1 MHRRISAGPRRRT
14 RRALLAAALAAV
26 ALPSAAHA
34 ATAEVNNATPNGVL
48 GYFAADG
55 EVNNVRV
62 SVSGTKLVISD
73 GAPITA
79 HNGCTLNAQGDA
91 ECPIGVDQ
99 INLLLRDKNDVV
111 QYAAPHRAS
120 VGGEDG
126 DDIVFGGLR
135 QAVPGRSIQPV
146 FYFGGAGRDTVTY
159 SFADRGVRVDS
170 ADNPASGRPEDGR
183 PGDLESV
190 GSDIERIEGSNFAD
204 VLFGSPNADT
214 MIGLAGRDFL
224 AGGEADDL
232 FLVTGDDGA
241 DDYHGGPGR
250 DTIDYT
256 GRTQALTVQLDNVAD
271 DGEFNEHDNVR
282 SNVENVIGGSAR
294 DTLHSFDAF
303 SRLEGRGGDD
313 LLFGESGPDTLIGG
327 PGVDLL
333 DAGSGND
340 VVDARD
346 GGVDD
351 IFCGSESDTLSR
363 DPFESRV
370 SGCESVQVGTLR
382 YCRCPAAR
390 RSWSRPGPRSTRT
403 QAATTRTRSP
413 CS

>member
-14 RRALLAAALAAV
+14 RRALLAAALPVALAAV

-79 HNGCTLNAQGDA
+79 RNGCTLNAQGDA

-146 FYFGGAGRDTVTY
+146 FYFGGAGRDTSRT
-159 SFADRGVRVDS
+159 
-170 ADNPASGRPEDGR
+170 ASPIAACAWTPPTTRP
-183 PGDLESV
+183 V
-190 GSDIERIEGSNFAD
+190 
-204 VLFGSPNADT
+204 
-214 MIGLAGRDFL
+214 
-224 AGGEADDL
+224 
-232 FLVTGDDGA
+232 
-241 DDYHGGPGR
+241 GGP
-250 DTIDYT
+250 
-256 GRTQALTVQLDNVAD
+256 RTAARVTSRASAPTSS
-271 DGEFNEHDNVR
+271 GSR
-282 SNVENVIGGSAR
+282 APTSPTSCSAR
-294 DTLHSFDAF
+294 
-303 SRLEGRGGDD
+303 R
-313 LLFGESGPDTLIGG
+313 
-327 PGVDLL
+327 
-333 DAGSGND
+333 
-340 VVDARD
+340 
-346 GGVDD
+346 
-351 IFCGSESDTLSR
+351 
-363 DPFESRV
+363 
-370 SGCESVQVGTLR
+370 
-382 YCRCPAAR
+382 
-390 RSWSRPGPRSTRT
+390 TRT
-403 QAATTRTRSP
+403 P
-413 CS
+413 